1 MTSTQRSPP
10 WLALLVLGDHVW
22 LAPFAH
28 DDPPDP
34 LWIGG
39 VFDGADYD
47 DVELLVMA
55 MTAVVDTRPV
65 FEAPTEDAIVVAAV
79 PQPTYHP
86 LPTRVRPIRA
96 PPTV

>member
-47 DVELLVMA
+47 DV
-55 MTAVVDTRPV
+55 
-65 FEAPTEDAIVVAAV
+65 
-79 PQPTYHP
+79 
-86 LPTRVRPIRA
+86 
-96 PPTV
+96 